1 MVKKLLYDYTFSSL
15 SKNMVAKLSDML
27 LCGSAVLV
35 WDSLP
40 TDTTFPFDGIRV
52 FSSSC
57 PDRIYDSLWN
67 SNTAYTKV
75 NSWCVELFKSL
86 ILALCFFSVFLPMYA
101 AEKRAAAAARKRF
114 ILDPF
119 SDHLVFVQVFR
130 VSWLLLVM
138 QGWCVAIMKK
148 RNIWIYF

>member
-1 MVKKLLYDYTFSSL
+1 
-15 SKNMVAKLSDML
+15 MVAKLSDML

-35 WDSLP
+35 WDFLP

-52 FSSSC
+52 FS
-57 PDRIYDSLWN
+57 
-67 SNTAYTKV
+67 TEV

-86 ILALCFFSVFLPMYA
+86 ILALCFFSVILPMYA

-138 QGWCVAIMKK
+138 
-148 RNIWIYF
+148 

>member
-40 TDTTFPFDGIRV
+40 TDTTFPFDEIRV

-57 PDRIYDSLWN
+57 SDGIYDSLWN
-67 SNTAYTKV
+67 SNTVYSKV
-75 NSWCVELFKSL
+75 NS
-86 ILALCFFSVFLPMYA
+86 
-101 AEKRAAAAARKRF
+101 
-114 ILDPF
+114 
-119 SDHLVFVQVFR
+119 
-130 VSWLLLVM
+130 
-138 QGWCVAIMKK
+138 
-148 RNIWIYF
+148 

>member
-1 MVKKLLYDYTFSSL
+1 
-15 SKNMVAKLSDML
+15 MVAKLSDML

-35 WDSLP
+35 WDFLP

-57 PDRIYDSLWN
+57 SDRIYDSLWN
-67 SNTAYTKV
+67 SNTLYTKV
-75 NSWCVELFKSL
+75 NSWCVE
-86 ILALCFFSVFLPMYA
+86 ALYLLCVFFFSVILPMYA

-138 QGWCVAIMKK
+138 QGWYVAIMKK
-148 RNIWIYF
+148 RNIRIYF